1 MQFAFASLGTCLSVS
16 KLELQNRKDKFD
28 FGTNRRF
35 LMLAPLDLC
44 LKTGR
49 VIFTLTGTT
58 IDFVPDFLSGRIF
71 LSGFGTLFCS
81 KISAVTVD
89 LFFLSGEKV
98 GSNTDIMHIGS
109 SYLYCVDKSCFQNPH
124 RCVLYTQNT
133 RHFPSSQN
141 VLPDHALFSDSSLK
155 RVPQ

>member
-1 MQFAFASLGTCLSVS
+1 MRLLLQASVSCLSVS
-16 KLELQNRKDKFD
+16 KLELQNRKDMFG

-44 LKTGR
+44 LRTGR

-89 LFFLSGEKV
+89 LFFL
-98 GSNTDIMHIGS
+98 
-109 SYLYCVDKSCFQNPH
+109 
-124 RCVLYTQNT
+124 TQS
-133 RHFPSSQN
+133 P
-141 VLPDHALFSDSSLK
+141 
-155 RVPQ
+155 